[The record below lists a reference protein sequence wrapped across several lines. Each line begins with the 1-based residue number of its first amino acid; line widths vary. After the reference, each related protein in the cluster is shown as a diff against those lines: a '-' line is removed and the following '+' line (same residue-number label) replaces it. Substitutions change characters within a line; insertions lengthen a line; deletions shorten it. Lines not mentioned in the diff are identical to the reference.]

1 MIIFYP
7 TLSTVSSVFSMAK
20 HFISSRLYANR
31 LTWYSSRKYFYLR
44 EFTPCGIAC
53 FTKRKRVRAG
63 GRIRARP
70 RDVVYFIWNNCLC
83 RSSNHGILV
92 SQNCSRFSTTQYTVC
107 GRWVHFCTLNS
118 IRMNMNRNSEYIS
131 SEPFYSTLPLLPA
144 HYLPFWDSLTRK
156 ATQYWSHIHSYYT
169 YCPFSY

>member
-1 MIIFYP
+1 MTTI
-7 TLSTVSSVFSMAK
+7 LSFSHK
-20 HFISSRLYANR
+20 
-31 LTWYSSRKYFYLR
+31 FYLR
-44 EFTPCGIAC
+44 EFAPLQ
-53 FTKRKRVRAG
+53 RERLRVG

-92 SQNCSRFSTTQYTVC
+92 IQNCPRFLTTQYTVC
-107 GRWVHFCTLNS
+107 GRWARFCTLNS
-118 IRMNMNRNSEYIS
+118 IRMNMNSNSEYIS

-156 ATQYWSHIHSYYT
+156 PTQYWSHIHSYYT
-169 YCPFSY
+169 YCPFFILITLLKLDSELRLAQNARSL